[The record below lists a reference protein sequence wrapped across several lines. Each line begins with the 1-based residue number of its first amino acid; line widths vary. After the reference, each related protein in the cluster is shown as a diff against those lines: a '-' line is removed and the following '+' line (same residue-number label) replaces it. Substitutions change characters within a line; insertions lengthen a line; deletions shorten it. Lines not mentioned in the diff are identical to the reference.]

1 MEATKLSVTGVQC
14 SLCDYILVSRAD
26 HDMHWCP
33 CGTVAVDGGRSYL
46 KVAASELRIAKTVR
60 IDIPYVTKEDL
71 VRDYQKGLDKFKSF
85 EPETHAVLNVRE
97 PTKEEL
103 ANP

>member
-1 MEATKLSVTGVQC
+1 MISVTGVHC
-14 SLCDYILVSRAD
+14 MVCDHIIVSRAD
-26 HDMHWCP
+26 HDMHSCP
-33 CGTVAVDGGRSYL
+33 CGSVSVDGGRSYL
-46 KVAASELRIAKTVR
+46 KVSGFELRTAKDVR
-60 IDIPYVTKEDL
+60 IDIPYVTNEDL

-103 ANP
+103 ENP